1 MMITVPHFQ
10 THIHHAARSGN
21 AGVRGT
27 HRGVPIIAFSNHLRL
42 RPQKPGLPPSP
53 PTNYILLLWEQCS
66 IQFSMSVLR
75 MRLTPY
81 IVDRPQFRY
90 HYEMFEDHRALSR
103 CPYYN
108 VSEGRVKYTD
118 GVDADFSNTLGFEET
133 GFPNMIRCILIHA
146 QQYEYDETA
155 VY

>member
-1 MMITVPHFQ
+1 MMMMTVPLFQ
-10 THIHHAARSGN
+10 THIHHAPCSGN

-27 HRGVPIIAFSNHLRL
+27 HRGVAIIASANPFRL
-42 RPQKPGLPPSP
+42 RPQTPCLPPSP
-53 PTNYILLLWEQCS
+53 PTNYILLLWERCS

-90 HYEMFEDHRALSR
+90 HYEMFEDHRSLSR

-108 VSEGRVKYTD
+108 VSRVGSSTPTGRLTGRTPTFRSPWVSRGRV
-118 GVDADFSNTLGFEET
+118 S
-133 GFPNMIRCILIHA
+133 LI
-146 QQYEYDETA
+146 
-155 VY
+155 